1 MGVLV
6 AHVLEPLEHTLSQ
19 YFFFPFLICLELGK
33 HLSSGCHHGFPTTEW
48 RVESDPRIQLVETL
62 QRKMTGNAR
71 DLKRRDRS

>member
-1 MGVLV
+1 M